1 MEKIDLQELI
11 DVNILQKIQD
21 GFSAYT
27 GMAALITD
35 ADGVPVTKGSG
46 FTKFCKELVR
56 KSEAGGRRC
65 EACDRDGAFKAL
77 RSGEISVYQCHAGLT
92 DYAAPI
98 MVEDKVIGSFIGGQV
113 RTSELDMVQMRE
125 KAWDMGIDPEVYVKT
140 IQETNYLA
148 WEDVEK
154 AAVFL
159 ARITEAL
166 SAIAYHSYLAIQEYR
181 KAERAARSQSDFV
194 MNLSLHMKQNME
206 AWMEH
211 AGDLVEQVDSP
222 AADNMRTLLK
232 QGTEVYSMVEDAV
245 EYIKMS
251 DGKVELSEDNYRI
264 RTLLQEIVENVTS
277 YYGNNDKQIMVQ
289 VDEKVPEF
297 MLGDAGRIGQIL
309 SKLLFNC
316 ISSASGGELIIRA
329 NSRKASYAVMLS
341 ISVED
346 ASMKLSSVQLD
357 KVREYIKSGSVQEM
371 EWEGRPELGFSIV
384 SFLTRHMSGKFEVNE
399 KPGGGTVF
407 TISLPQLEVK
417 GGMAHGI

>member
-1 MEKIDLQELI
+1 MEKVDLQELI

-27 GMAALITD
+27 GMASLITD

-56 KSEAGGRRC
+56 KSEVGGRRC
-65 EACDRDGAFKAL
+65 EVCDRDGAFKVL
-77 RSGEISVYQCHAGLT
+77 RTGEISVYQCHAGLT
-92 DYAAPI
+92 DYAVPI
-98 MVEDKVIGSFIGGQV
+98 MVADKVIGSFIGGQV
-113 RTSELDMVQMRE
+113 RTSELDMDQMRE
-125 KAWDMGIDPEVYVKT
+125 KARDIGIDPEIYVKT

-159 ARITEAL
+159 SRITEAL

-222 AADNMRTLLK
+222 AVDNMRTLLK

-277 YYGNNDKQIMVQ
+277 HFGDNDKQIIIQ

-297 MLGDAGRIGQIL
+297 MLGDAGRLGQVL
-309 SKLLFNC
+309 YKLLFNC
-316 ISSASGGELIIRA
+316 ISSANGGEITIRA
-329 NSRKASYAVMLS
+329 TSRKSSYAVVLS

-346 ASMKLSSVQLD
+346 SALVLSSAQLN
-357 KVREYIKSGSVQEM
+357 KIREYVQSGSIQEM

-384 SFLTRHMSGKFEVNE
+384 SFLTRHMSGKFEVHG
-399 KPGGGTVF
+399 KPDGGTVF
-407 TISLPQLEVK
+407 TVSLPQLEVK

>member
-1 MEKIDLQELI
+1 MEKVVLQDLI

-21 GFSAYT
+21 GFSDYT

-35 ADGVPVTKGSG
+35 ADGVPVTRGSG
-46 FTKFCKELVR
+46 FTKFCRDLVR
-56 KSEAGGRRC
+56 QSEAGGRRC
-65 EACDRDGAFKAL
+65 EVCDRDGASRAL

-98 MVEDKVIGSFIGGQV
+98 MVEDIVIGSFIGGQV
-113 RTSELDMVQMRE
+113 RTSELDMGKMRE
-125 KAWDMGIDPEVYVKT
+125 KAQDMGIDPEIYVKT
-140 IQETNYLA
+140 IQETNYLK

-159 ARITEAL
+159 SRITEAL

-211 AGDLVEQVDSP
+211 AGDMIEQVDSP
-222 AADNMRTLLK
+222 AVDNMKSLLK

-251 DGKVELSEDNYRI
+251 DGRVELSEDNYRI
-264 RTLLQEIVENVTS
+264 RTLLDEIVASVTS
-277 YYGNNDKQIMVQ
+277 HYGDNNKKITIQ

-297 MLGDAGRIGQIL
+297 MLGDAGRIGQVL
-309 SKLLFNC
+309 SKLLYNC
-316 ISSASGGELIIRA
+316 ISCTSGGELTIRA
-329 NSRKASYAVMLS
+329 NSRKVSYAVMLS

-346 ASMKLSSVQLD
+346 SLMTLSPVQLE

-417 GGMAHGI
+417 GGMTHGI